1 MLLTVKL
8 SCLMKN
14 VHEKPILC
22 LIIQGC
28 RKVCGREVSK
38 HIKRIRFFR
47 VSGDQNQSQKMRGTI
62 LIFTRRVEIVIDSES
77 TCLSTLSSTWK
88 SRTLFECPVCW
99 YMTCHKGFFVGSSF
113 YSQTFTPNVT
123 QFAFILE
130 SHHSSNLMLHTFL
143 AASTC
148 LVNS

>member
-14 VHEKPILC
+14 VNEKPLLC

-28 RKVCGREVSK
+28 SKVRGGEVSK
-38 HIKRIRFFR
+38 HIKRIRFPR
-47 VSGDQNQSQKMRGTI
+47 VSRDQNQSHKNERNYPY
-62 LIFTRRVEIVIDSES
+62 LTRSLDIVIDLES

-88 SRTLFECPVCW
+88 SQTLFECPVCW
-99 YMTCHKGFFVGSSF
+99 FMACYKGFLVGSSF
-113 YSQTFTPNVT
+113 YSQTFVPSVT
-123 QFAFILE
+123 QLTFILE
-130 SHHSSNLMLHTFL
+130 SHHSSNLMLRMFFV
-143 AASTC
+143 ACAW